1 MLTDKERKWLEFR
14 KDVCFRCK
22 KRRQTCSLQL
32 RDDCRKAGYPI
43 RDLAMVIPPDYRD
56 AAEFAERV
64 AAKLTLE
71 EPCPLPE
78 NADLDDCPY
87 FTEDDGSAFSCR
99 WCRLKRARI
108 AVEEEMDECLN
119 PNRNRGQLPHR
130 GPQART
136 GTCAG

>member
-1 MLTDKERKWLEFR
+1 MLTEQERKWLEER
-14 KDVCFRCK
+14 KHRKAPCGDETHHCVGCLVRCG
-22 KRRQTCSLQL
+22 CSLT
-32 RDDCRKAGYPI
+32 
-43 RDLAMVIPPDYRD
+43 PDWID

-99 WCRLKRARI
+99 WCRLKRART
-108 AVEEEMDECLN
+108 AVEEEMDECLS
-119 PNRNRGQLPHR
+119 PRL
-130 GPQART
+130 
-136 GTCAG
+136 

>member
-1 MLTDKERKWLEFR
+1 MLTDKEKRWLEFR

-22 KRRQTCSLQL
+22 KRRQTCGPVL
-32 RDDCRKAGYPI
+32 REICQKAGYPI

-78 NADLDDCPY
+78 NA
-87 FTEDDGSAFSCR
+87 GSAFSCR

-108 AVEEEMDECLN
+108 TVEEEMDNEQN
-119 PNRNRGQLPHR
+119 HS
-130 GPQART
+130 
-136 GTCAG
+136 